1 MILADRIKVT
11 LVAGGVTADV
21 MNDVVEWD
29 SFEILQERD
38 DVSGVVTSVS
48 FPLKLR
54 NKGMKLLKSVFDR
67 DGLYASGTL
76 KVYQRGDHDNDYTLV
91 KSSPL
96 DFSTYEEHS
105 DYVSIECSES
115 ELMDIINSEGK
126 TKYDILVEEVKAE
139 KRWNY
144 KRMEVRN
151 IGIYT
156 LPEDTPSTI
165 TRGGMTLVQ
174 LYVYFDH
181 ASQAPGTS
189 EVDFKTQPYGLDY
202 SQYFVKSLERELM
215 MNYDVDF
222 AVQVDIEIDTA
233 SDGGDATDLLS
244 QDFKL
249 GIYKIKN
256 YELLNGASVTMT
268 GGEITGDGTTYKRTF
283 TASWKQFLTQRLEK
297 DTQACLVVL
306 IPDSGGRGWFVTAK
320 TTFTSFNKFEAY
332 YYEASENEVDID
344 VIDPS
349 KLLNKYLEMMAGEER
364 FTGAI
369 DWEEEDYKTMI
380 VAAESARGFG
390 EVKGAPGGAY
400 LHGSPNDF
408 IEWLRVLGYEPV
420 IDGNA
425 ITFKARD
432 KVFLPDVTAMELEEG
447 EVADLIKQADSTFAY
462 TSVDIGY
469 EKQDYENEN
478 GIYEANGTYAY
489 TTGYVTREDN
499 KLSLI
504 SPYRADSM
512 GIEFLCQK
520 RDNYTTDDKSDNDIF
535 FVALKEQDGDYVE
548 YMDMSIDTD
557 SGRIRMFN
565 APFNPYFLVL
575 RNESLIG
582 INTRQLKF
590 KSTDMS
596 REAKIPGYDIYG
608 DVEISKRLF
617 LPVVY
622 NFAAGHTKDMP
633 TDNRDGLVKVAWHG
647 ETLCGY
653 IKSVR
658 KNYLTE
664 EETTWELHAY
674 EKA

>member
-126 TKYDILVEEVKAE
+126 TKYDIPVKDIKEA
-139 KRWNY
+139 KKWNY
-144 KRMEVRN
+144 KRMTIRN
-151 IGIYT
+151 IGVYT
-156 LPEDTPSTI
+156 LPEDTDI
-165 TRGGMTLVQ
+165 TGFVQ
-174 LYVYFDH
+174 LGGDNFQLSVTLNN
-181 ASQAPGTS
+181 ASQAPGAS
-189 EVDFKTQPYGLDY
+189 EVDFR
-202 SQYFVKSLERELM
+202 SQSFGTGSDNYFLKSTIKS
-215 MNYDVDF
+215 VDF
-222 AVQVDIEIDTA
+222 KVDLQCEISVEVEAYGIGADEGINGPFTFGIFKKGEGEWEKQI
-233 SDGGDATDLLS
+233 SIDLSATS
-244 QDFKL
+244 
-249 GIYKIKN
+249 
-256 YELLNGASVTMT
+256 E
-268 GGEITGDGTTYKRTF
+268 TGDIPGGGYRKSYHANLNMSTSVSNVAPGEMLCLMLTTPKSGSNFRI
-283 TASWKQFLTQRLEK
+283 TANISN
-297 DTQACLVVL
+297 
-306 IPDSGGRGWFVTAK
+306 PS
-320 TTFTSFNKFEAY
+320 KFEVY
-332 YYEASENEVDID
+332 YYEASGNVADID
-344 VIDPS
+344 VISPER
-349 KLLNKYLEMMAGEER
+349 LLGEYLRRMSGDDR
-364 FTGAI
+364 FSGHI
-369 DWEEEDYKTMI
+369 EWESFPYDVML
-380 VAAESARGFG
+380 VAAESLRGFG
-390 EVKGAPGGAY
+390 VAKGSPEAT

-425 ITFKARD
+425 IAFKARD

-447 EVADLIKQADSTFAY
+447 EVADLIKQADSTHAY
-462 TSVDIGY
+462 TSVEIGY
-469 EKQDYENEN
+469 DKQDYENEN
-478 GIYEANGTYAY
+478 GKYEANGKFAY
-489 TTGYVTREDN
+489 TTGYVASDDN

-504 SPYRADSM
+504 SPYRADPLGM
-512 GIEFLCQK
+512 EFLCQE

-535 FVALKEQDGDYVE
+535 FVALVE
-548 YMDMSIDTD
+548 SGANYIEYKGIVTKAD
-557 SGRIRMFN
+557 SGHIEMFN
-565 APFNPYFLVL
+565 APFNPYFLVSK
-575 RNESLIG
+575 NESLIG
-582 INTRQLKF
+582 INAKVLKF

-596 REAKIPGYDIYG
+596 READIQGHDIYG
-608 DVEISKRLF
+608 DMEITKRLF

-622 NFAAGHTKDMP
+622 NFAAGHTKEMP
-633 TDNRDGLVKVAWHG
+633 SDNRDGLVKVAWHG
-647 ETLCGY
+647 ETLLGY

-658 KNYLTE
+658 KNYVTE

-674 EKA
+674 KSSE